1 MGAEHAKM
9 TKKGFTLV
17 ELVVVI
23 AILAIIA
30 AIAIPIVSNIIG
42 SANSNTDANNAK
54 SIELTLKEANSLIDV
69 GITSF
74 YTNGTNTTVKEV
86 FDNNGFKPDTIQKD
100 CCYVWVKGQSK
111 VDVVKKTTAQGTGYI
126 KLTQTNG
133 TTETPKKL
141 LVTDLIKDVE
151 TVQP

>member
-86 FDNNGFKPDTIQKD
+86 LIITALSLIQYRRTVAMFGLKGSLRLMWSRKPQLR
-100 CCYVWVKGQSK
+100 
-111 VDVVKKTTAQGTGYI
+111 AQAI
-126 KLTQTNG
+126 
-133 TTETPKKL
+133 
-141 LVTDLIKDVE
+141 
-151 TVQP
+151 